1 MDPDTVLSKTA
12 KGREEVETRKY
23 KLEQRVRTV
32 LITVNGKATV
42 AQLKDQLGM
51 ADLDAVL
58 ERLLR
63 EEFVQA
69 ALDPAARLRQARAE
83 VARLISAA
91 LGPAGDDIAIK
102 VEGAKT
108 IEDLR
113 AYLESRRALLD
124 GALGK
129 EKAAA
134 FWAKVAALTG

>member
-1 MDPDTVLSKTA
+1 MDQGTVLWKTA

-51 ADLDAVL
+51 ADLEAVL

-63 EEFVQA
+63 EEFVQR
-69 ALDPAARLRQARAE
+69 ALDPAARLQQARAE
-83 VARLISAA
+83 VARLISVA

-108 IEDLR
+108 LEDLR

-129 EKAAA
+129 DKAAA
-134 FWAKVAALTG
+134 FWARVAALTG